1 MSVFGVKF
9 TSELIEAVKRRA
21 FLPDAQETLTDQD
34 ILAFLNEE
42 MYDSVLPLI
51 MQFHEEYLTYV
62 ETVPLATNQNNY
74 KIPYRAVGRKLRD
87 VKYMDDQNN
96 VYNMTRIL
104 PEDRSYFQET
114 GFNPYKAFYFQGDE
128 LILAPGVGETP
139 RGHLYYIYWLRP
151 NQLVLENRTAQITSF
166 DTTTGVIGLT
176 KFPTNFTLGSNVD
189 FIKYL
194 PGNKLINYDIPI
206 IAVDPVLKTITIDP
220 AELTEPFNQ
229 PDMPQIQDFVA
240 TAGESP
246 VVQIPSELHS
256 LLAER
261 GCARCLASL
270 GHTENLNNSD
280 KKIQELEL
288 KSGSLIDN
296 RSEGEPQKLNNLN
309 SLLRA
314 SKISRRRFFF

>member
-1 MSVFGVKF
+1 MSVFGVKT

-21 FLPDAQETLTDQD
+21 FLPDAQETLTDDD

-51 MQFHEEYLTYV
+51 LQFHEEYLTYI
-62 ETVPLATNQNNY
+62 ETIPLMMNQNNY

-87 VKYMDDQNN
+87 VKYMDDQYN

-104 PEDRSYFQET
+104 PEDRAYFQET

-128 LILAPGVGETP
+128 LILAPGVGNEP
-139 RGHLYYIYWLRP
+139 RGQLHYIYWLRP
-151 NQLVLENRTAQITSF
+151 NQLVLETRTAQITGIDLS
-166 DTTTGVIGLT
+166 TGIITLNAVP
-176 KFPTNFTLGSNVD
+176 KNFTLGSNID
-189 FIKYL
+189 FIHYL
-194 PGNKLINYDIPI
+194 PGNKLVNYDIPI
-206 IAVDPVLKTITIDP
+206 LAVDPVGLTVTVNP
-220 AELTEPFNQ
+220 ADLVEPWHQ
-229 PDMPQIQDFVA
+229 PDPLLINDYVC

-246 VVQIPSELHS
+246 VAQIPSELHS

-270 GHTENLNNSD
+270 GHTENLQNSE

-296 RSEGEPQKLNNLN
+296 RSEGEPQKINNLN
-309 SLLRA
+309 SILRA